1 VFERGKIARLE
12 TLAEFFTMRETED
25 SASRMT
31 ALVAII
37 RAARLTH
44 DRELELSAKREL
56 SERFGIKLT
65 FANDPKLSRREESR
79 NA

>member
-1 VFERGKIARLE
+1 
-12 TLAEFFTMRETED
+12 MQETED

-31 ALVAII
+31 ALVSII
-37 RAARLTH
+37 RAARLSH

-65 FANDPKLSRREESR
+65 FENDPKQSRREASSH
-79 NA
+79 A

>member
-1 VFERGKIARLE
+1 
-12 TLAEFFTMRETED
+12 MREIED

-37 RAARLTH
+37 RAARLSH

-65 FANDPKLSRREESR
+65 FANDPRLEAQE
-79 NA
+79 AVHHA

>member
-1 VFERGKIARLE
+1 MLKN
-12 TLAEFFTMRETED
+12 ED

-37 RAARLTH
+37 RAARLSL

-65 FANDPKLSRREESR
+65 FANDPRLEKREVSRH
-79 NA
+79 AD

>member
-1 VFERGKIARLE
+1 MLKN
-12 TLAEFFTMRETED
+12 ED

-37 RAARLTH
+37 RAARLSH

-65 FANDPKLSRREESR
+65 FANDPRLEKREVSRH
-79 NA
+79 AD

>member
-1 VFERGKIARLE
+1 MHENH
-12 TLAEFFTMRETED
+12 D
-25 SASRMT
+25 SSSRMT

-56 SERFGIKLT
+56 SERFGMNLT
-65 FANDPKLSRREESR
+65 FANDPRLEKQEVSRHA
-79 NA
+79 N

>member
-1 VFERGKIARLE
+1 ML
-12 TLAEFFTMRETED
+12 ETED
-25 SASRMT
+25 SASLLT
-31 ALVAII
+31 ALVSII
-37 RAARLTH
+37 RAARLSR

-79 NA
+79 HA